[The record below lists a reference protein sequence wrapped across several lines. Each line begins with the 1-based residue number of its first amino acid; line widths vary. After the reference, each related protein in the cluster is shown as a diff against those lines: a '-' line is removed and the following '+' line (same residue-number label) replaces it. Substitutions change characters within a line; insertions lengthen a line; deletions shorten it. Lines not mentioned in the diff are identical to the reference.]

1 MNLFGLKS
9 FSKTVAALTLAT
21 SASVVQAAP
30 DEYYGMSYTWFE
42 GGWSRG
48 VDHSSGGNY
57 DLDGAYLRGSF
68 ALGDNFYL
76 LGGYSRNK
84 DTVTARSATRMAKGS
99 WSQDQGEFGLGVHL
113 PIAERLDF
121 IGELSALYFDS
132 DVKIKVYDR
141 ASGRHIAN
149 AVQKE
154 DRNYGGKAAV
164 GLRAQPFEM
173 LDIWGKLG
181 YLKVQDADNALFAV
195 RKAAFATLGAQLKLT
210 PNFGL
215 VAEAD
220 FYQQDYRYYR
230 VGARVSF

>member
-9 FSKTVAALTLAT
+9 LGKTVAALTLAT

-30 DEYYGMSYTWFE
+30 AEYYGMSYTWFE

-48 VDHSSGGNY
+48 TDHSAGGNY
-57 DLDGAYLRGSF
+57 NLDGAYLRGSF

-84 DTVTARSATRMAKGS
+84 DSVSDQNATRRVKGN
-99 WSQDQGEFGLGVHL
+99 WSQDQGEFGLGVHIPL
-113 PIAERLDF
+113 AERVDF
-121 IGELSALYFDS
+121 IGELSALYFDN
-132 DVKIKVYDR
+132 DVKLKVYDK
-141 ASGRHIAN
+141 ATGLIAY
-149 AVQKE
+149 ARQKE
-154 DRNYGGKAAV
+154 DRNYGGKAAI